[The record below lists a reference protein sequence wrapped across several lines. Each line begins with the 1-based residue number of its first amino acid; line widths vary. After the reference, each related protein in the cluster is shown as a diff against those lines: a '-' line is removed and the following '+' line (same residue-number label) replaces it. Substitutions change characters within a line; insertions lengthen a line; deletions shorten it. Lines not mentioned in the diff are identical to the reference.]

1 MDRSSLVTII
11 FDFDGTLADTLGMVI
26 DIINSVADKLGF
38 AKISPHDLP
47 ILRTLT
53 TRELLK
59 KFSIPLWKVPF
70 IDRKVKKIFRER
82 LDAVTV
88 FEGIPSIL
96 SDLKQRGMRLGI
108 VTSNEKSSVQAVLR
122 RYQISDVLDFILSSR
137 SIFGKGRVLK
147 KVLRDQRL
155 DKSRVLYV
163 GDEIRDIEAAREAGI
178 KVGAV
183 SWGYNT
189 REALMSRNPDFLAD
203 HPRELVAIIDS
214 IAPQR
219 D

>member
-1 MDRSSLVTII
+1 MSSTVI
-11 FDFDGTLADTLGMVI
+11 FDFDGTIADTLGMVV
-26 DIINSVADKLGF
+26 DILNSVADKLGS
-38 AKISPHDLP
+38 AKISLHDLP

-88 FEGIPSIL
+88 FEGIPPVL
-96 SDLKQRGMRLGI
+96 SDLKQRGMRIGI
-108 VTSNEKSSVQAVLR
+108 VTSNEKPNIQAVLA
-122 RYQISDVLDFILSSR
+122 RYRIADAFDFILSSR

-147 KVLRDQRL
+147 KVLQGQRL
-155 DKSRVLYV
+155 DKGDVLYV
-163 GDEIRDIEAAREAGI
+163 GDEIRDIEAARAAGI
-178 KVGAV
+178 KIAAV
-183 SWGYNT
+183 TWGFNA
-189 REALMSRNPDFLAD
+189 REALAARKPDFLID
-203 HPRELVAIIDS
+203 HPRDL
-214 IAPQR
+214 IAAVRSVSEQT